1 MMPDGASLDLRR
13 AKPAEAANAA
23 RRKCGEAIRGTAP
36 KPDGRA
42 GV

>member
-1 MMPDGASLDLRR
+1 VIPAGVNLDLRR

-23 RRKCGEAIRGTAP
+23 RRKCGEAKR
-36 KPDGRA
+36 PDGRA